1 MHNQKQKE
9 EENNSLLFFYI
20 KHIIKWVII
29 MKILLMYNYNM
40 YEPTIY
46 RVDNQTYIKDKQKR
60 YLLYEVQS
68 EEELNE
74 LYILL
79 NKYFPKNNLYKIVKT
94 KSNALFVQYYNKKLV
109 LIEIMKQGVDRENQ
123 LKEMLELPSV
133 EYSKYNLDRSNWYYL
148 WSKINDFTE
157 YEYTYQKWKSKI
169 LDESIDYYMGMAETA
184 ISYLKIMQ
192 DENINTQ
199 NLYLSHKRI
208 ELKELYNPLNIV
220 VDYKER
226 DISEYLKYLFYNEQE
241 NNININE
248 IINIVQNYN
257 LQPERIYARLIYPT
271 YFFDVCEK
279 FDTEKNFEN
288 DLKKIIYNADKYE
301 QYLKIIYNEFS
312 KKFSI
317 KKIDWL

>member
-1 MHNQKQKE
+1 
-9 EENNSLLFFYI
+9 
-20 KHIIKWVII
+20 

-46 RVDNQTYIKDKQKR
+46 RVDNQTYIKHKQKR

-148 WSKINDFTE
+148 WSKKNDFTE
-157 YEYTYQKWKSKI
+157 YQYTYQKGKSKI

>member
-1 MHNQKQKE
+1 
-9 EENNSLLFFYI
+9 
-20 KHIIKWVII
+20 

-109 LIEIMKQGVDRENQ
+109 LIEIVKQGVDRENQ

-148 WSKINDFTE
+148 WSKKNDFTE
-157 YEYTYQKWKSKI
+157 YQYTYQKGKSKI

-271 YFFDVCEK
+271 YFFDVFEK

>member
-1 MHNQKQKE
+1 
-9 EENNSLLFFYI
+9 
-20 KHIIKWVII
+20 

-46 RVDNQTYIKDKQKR
+46 RADNQTYIKDKQKR

-94 KSNALFVQYYNKKLV
+94 KSDALFVQYYNKKLV

-148 WSKINDFTE
+148 WSKKNDFTE
-157 YEYTYQKWKSKI
+157 YKYTYQKGKSKI

-271 YFFDVCEK
+271 YFFDICEK

>member
-1 MHNQKQKE
+1 
-9 EENNSLLFFYI
+9 
-20 KHIIKWVII
+20 

-109 LIEIMKQGVDRENQ
+109 LIEIVKQGVDRENQ

-148 WSKINDFTE
+148 WSKKNDFTE
-157 YEYTYQKWKSKI
+157 YQYTYQKGKSKI

-271 YFFDVCEK
+271 YFFDICEK